1 MSPQTPP
8 PLAIMGWAIRVSY
21 RDFLL
26 DTGSDGDDSQGGY
39 YYSLVSFLVIF
50 GVFRVFRV
58 LGECSQW
65 LM

>member
-1 MSPQTPP
+1 M
-8 PLAIMGWAIRVSY
+8 
-21 RDFLL
+21 

-39 YYSLVSFLVIF
+39 YYSLVSFIVIF
-50 GVFRVFRV
+50 GVFGVFRV

>member
-1 MSPQTPP
+1 
-8 PLAIMGWAIRVSY
+8 MGREIRVSY
-21 RDFLL
+21 RDFLMN
-26 DTGSDGDDSQGGY
+26 TGSDGDDSQGGY

-50 GVFRVFRV
+50 GDFGSFRV